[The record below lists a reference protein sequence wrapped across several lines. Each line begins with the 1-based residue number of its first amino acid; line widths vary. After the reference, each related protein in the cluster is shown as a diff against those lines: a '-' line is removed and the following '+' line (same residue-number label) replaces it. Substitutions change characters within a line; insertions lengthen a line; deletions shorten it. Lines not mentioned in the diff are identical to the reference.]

1 MILLVSVTVYKYFVY
16 FSTGCHGDI
25 YDVSSALIK
34 EFATYIAKPISH
46 IINACFEE
54 GHFPSVY
61 KTSKVLALHKKGD
74 VNDPQSYR
82 QIHIVPSISKI
93 TEYAILD
100 QLVTYTGKNNILNE
114 NQYGFMQG
122 KGTTD
127 AVMNIVEGIQQA
139 FEDRDTYVTVC
150 TDLSKAFDCISHD
163 KLLRK
168 LEKYGCCVL
177 YFLADGQRVYAQ
189 EGRMNLF
196 HSFLQLGRA
205 KNLLDKYQE
214 YKQKTLQGDH
224 GKTVQFYMMYV
235 TFIDYHLTLSEIIR
249 TGSFCVF
256 TSVLPKIANLF
267 FAFSQQNYSRYLVKY
282 HDNLLKVDQSHLGLK
297 EQLQLGTFGVKRTDK
312 PYSRQPID
320 LTLEQTINA
329 DAANKLTGVSHTTN
343 SISARQRWCKSHTLR
358 STIISHTMEQAG
370 LRKRQD
376 ITADLQKSRINKN
389 SQQLL
394 NFTDN
399 IKQNINPFAADL
411 DKNRLF
417 DILTGQT
424 VQENIESFLHG

>member
-1 MILLVSVTVYKYFVY
+1 MEEENVEFRT
-16 FSTGCHGDI
+16 
-25 YDVSSALIK
+25 LIK
-34 EFATYIAKPISH
+34 RRGAIKAKQTLFKKRFDVIKNEIADQSSLSEVPKE
-46 IINACFEE
+46 IILELQSRLENLNKIFNDYDEIQNSIEIAEE
-54 GHFPSVY
+54 RSDQPR
-61 KTSKVLALHKKGD
+61 LL
-74 VNDPQSYR
+74 PQ
-82 QIHIVPSISKI
+82 
-93 TEYAILD
+93 
-100 QLVTYTGKNNILNE
+100 
-114 NQYGFMQG
+114 
-122 KGTTD
+122 
-127 AVMNIVEGIQQA
+127 
-139 FEDRDTYVTVC
+139 
-150 TDLSKAFDCISHD
+150 
-163 KLLRK
+163 
-168 LEKYGCCVL
+168 
-177 YFLADGQRVYAQ
+177 
-189 EGRMNLF
+189 NL
-196 HSFLQLGRA
+196 Q
-205 KNLLDKYQE
+205 NLLDKYQE

-329 DAANKLTGVSHTTN
+329 DAVNKLTGVSHTTN